1 MKLSTRTQQQIHD
14 DFIADG
20 YTPCYH
26 NGRIIGYSKKG
37 VPHEN
42 DENFPNEP
50 SNTGYGYFEG
60 EWHGNE

>member
-26 NGRIIGYSKKG
+26 NGHVIGYSKKG

-42 DENFPNEP
+42 DENFEKYEHQC
-50 SNTGYGYFEG
+50 GQFEG
-60 EWHGNE
+60 EFQS